1 MLKLLVAL
9 GLQASAAG
17 TGGGDRWLGADKLKH
32 FLTSAFVQSVGYS
45 ALRATGVRNGPA
57 LAGATAV
64 TLTVGA
70 GKELWDRAGHGDPS
84 VRDFTWDV
92 LGAGAASLM
101 LNRSR

>member
-17 TGGGDRWLGADKLKH
+17 ANGSDPWLGADKLKH
-32 FLTSAFVQSVGYS
+32 FLASAFVQSVAYS
-45 ALRATGVRNGPA
+45 TLRATGARNGPA
-57 LAGATAV
+57 LAGATAA
-64 TLTVGA
+64 TLTVGV

-92 LGAGAASLM
+92 LGAGAATVM

>member
-1 MLKLLVAL
+1 MLKLLMAF

-17 TGGGDRWLGADKLKH
+17 AHGSDPWLGADKLKH
-32 FLTSAFVQSVGYS
+32 FLASAFVQSVSYS

-57 LAGATAV
+57 LVGATAV
-64 TLTVGA
+64 TLSVGA

-92 LGAGAASLM
+92 LGAGAASVM

>member
-1 MLKLLVAL
+1 MLKLLVVL
-9 GLQASAAG
+9 GLHANAAG
-17 TGGGDRWLGADKLKH
+17 TNASDPWLVADKLKH
-32 FLTSAFVQSVGYS
+32 FLSSAFVQSVAYS
-45 ALRATGVRNGPA
+45 TLRATGVRNGPA

-64 TLTVGA
+64 TLTVGV

-92 LGAGAASLM
+92 LGAGAASVM